1 MSSKVMVRQSLL
13 PSSLPT
19 KALSPDTPSIMVLL
33 AMGRLLITIF
43 EKKWLP
49 GPRAR
54 ITRQRDGDASRD
66 AAGPAA
72 AVGPR
77 NRPSQRRRVPVGAD
91 AHHGRRGGD
100 RRVRRDRRRSLLQLH
115 PHHADPALPVSGA
128 GRAPSRPWVAG
139 ALLRPP
145 SRRAV
150 AARVRRARR
159 HRARGVLRAFP
170 AQPPHRPRLRGG
182 AHPSRRPRGGVRA
195 RALL

>member
-1 MSSKVMVRQSLL
+1 MSSKVMVLKSLL

-19 KALSPDTPSIMVLL
+19 NDLSPATPSITVLL

-100 RRVRRDRRRSLLQLH
+100 RRVSPGPRPALLQLH
-115 PHHADPALPVSGA
+115 PPHPDPALP
-128 GRAPSRPWVAG
+128 
-139 ALLRPP
+139 
-145 SRRAV
+145 
-150 AARVRRARR
+150 
-159 HRARGVLRAFP
+159 
-170 AQPPHRPRLRGG
+170 
-182 AHPSRRPRGGVRA
+182 
-195 RALL
+195 